1 MKKVFL
7 QIGIGLLIALIVSSC
22 AIEKRKF
29 TNGFTVFTS
38 SKNETEQIH
47 QKQIETYQI
56 TEKPI
61 AKIEEQN
68 DKEIKTVENANSSA
82 IENQVANDNINEA
95 IVKSNEVVIKNGK
108 GLKTNESS
116 NLSLNSIFT
125 LGLTAKAFG
134 PSASS
139 SSDKSQLV
147 ALILAIFLGGLGIHR
162 FYLGYTGIGIIQLL
176 TAGGCGIWALID
188 IIRIAIGDL
197 GPKNGS
203 YDKTL

>member
-95 IVKSNEVVIKNGK
+95 IVNSNEVVIKNGK

-125 LGLTAKAFG
+125 LRLTAKAFG
-134 PSASS
+134 LSASS

>member
-56 TEKPI
+56 SEKPI
-61 AKIEEQN
+61 AKVEEQN

-95 IVKSNEVVIKNGK
+95 IVNSNEVVIKNGK

-125 LGLTAKAFG
+125 LRLTAKAFG
-134 PSASS
+134 LSASS

-147 ALILAIFLGGLGIHR
+147 ALILAIFLGGIGIHR

>member
-47 QKQIETYQI
+47 EKQIETYQI
-56 TEKPI
+56 SEKPI
-61 AKIEEQN
+61 AKVEEQN

-95 IVKSNEVVIKNGK
+95 IVNSNEVVIKNGK

-125 LGLTAKAFG
+125 LRLTAKAFG
-134 PSASS
+134 LSASS

-147 ALILAIFLGGLGIHR
+147 ALILAIFLGGIGIHR

>member
-61 AKIEEQN
+61 AKVEEQN

-125 LGLTAKAFG
+125 LRLTAKAFG